1 MGGKCIYRYFDT
13 CAKCNKNSLNF
24 DKYCKTHMNFEN
36 CIYDLVDELFE
47 YNIDVDV
54 KSIYSLYEY
63 IQNNNIY
70 TKDLIFKSALTILF
84 SKKKLSKIYEKY
96 NIGKK
101 QNIIDF
107 IFELNKKTFYILK
120 NFNKKKYILSYFL
133 KKLIIKQDSQNLED
147 PFTYEPINSLS
158 FKYKDKNNHIYA
170 FNALELKHYL
180 LNYGNTNPYTKE
192 IIEDNII
199 NKLDKFIYYNGLD
212 LNSIKEKYKATS
224 IIQLYT
230 EVSQLI
236 EKIGFYNNVQWFLK
250 INNYTKI
257 KKIIKSFHIISNDIP
272 ESKKYFINIIEENFD
287 FDFCNEIIKLFKEGD
302 KHFLL
307 CCIFIKTLALYS
319 NDFYDNMPSWL
330 SDITVSYRL
339 YQVHNFFIL
348 TNIEF

>member
-1 MGGKCIYRYFDT
+1 MTKCIYRYFDT
-13 CAKCNKNSLNF
+13 CIKCNKNCLNNNKF
-24 DKYCKTHMNFEN
+24 CKIHINFEN
-36 CIYDLVDELFE
+36 CIYEIINELFE
-47 YNIDVDV
+47 DNIDIDV
-54 KSIYSLYEY
+54 KNIYSLYDY
-63 IQNNNIY
+63 IQNNNKIY
-70 TKDLIFKSALTILF
+70 TKDLIFKSFLNILF

-96 NIGKK
+96 IFEKK
-101 QNIIDF
+101 QNIFDF
-107 IFELNKKTFYILK
+107 IFQLNKRTFYILK

-133 KKLIIKQDSQNLED
+133 KKLIIKENSENLED

-158 FKYKDKNNHIYA
+158 FKYIDKHKHIYA

-192 IIEDNII
+192 IIPNDVID
-199 NKLDKFIYYNGLD
+199 KLDKFIYYNGLD
-212 LNSIKEKYKATS
+212 LNIIKEKYKATS

-236 EKIGFYNNVQWFLK
+236 EKIGFYNDVQWFLK
-250 INNYTKI
+250 INNYSKI

-272 ESKKYFINIIEENFD
+272 ESKKYFINIKEENFD

-302 KHFLL
+302 THFLL
-307 CCIFIKTLALYS
+307 CCFFIKTLAVYS
-319 NDFYDNMPSWL
+319 DDFYDNMPSWL